1 MGTIRAFMFHDIRNL
16 EDTNYPK
23 RYSLKSFLNKKQFE
37 FQIEIIRNNYK
48 VISSKD
54 VKNIDI
60 KNDNSDYAILTFDDG
75 LMDHYSVYKHLKS
88 LNISGTFLIPKFP
101 VEEGRVMN
109 THKIQ
114 FILASADEKLLKE
127 EILGLF
133 DDNNKD
139 KIWNEYSTT
148 IWKNNWWSKEMIFI
162 TNFLR
167 KYRNQNIDNYQIT
180 NHLFE
185 KYVTKDELNFSKD
198 LYLDYEKID
207 EMSNSG
213 MIIGGHGYISE
224 NLLLVDDY
232 KLEIDESK
240 KFVSKYSDE
249 FIFSYPNGGY
259 DDRIKKYMSDVNC
272 QMSFTVNSFTITEL
286 DEIDYLEFPRYDS
299 PQKIKLP

>member
-1 MGTIRAFMFHDIRNL
+1 MGTIRSFMFHDIRNL

-23 RYSLKSFLNKKQFE
+23 RYSLKSFLNKKQFQ

-60 KNDNSDYAILTFDDG
+60 KNDNSDYAVLTFDDG

-88 LNISGTFLIPKFP
+88 LNISGTFLIPKLP
-101 VEEGRVMN
+101 VEEGKAMN

-133 DDNNKD
+133 NKNRD

-148 IWKNNWWSKEMIFI
+148 NWKNNWWSKEMIFI

-167 KYRNQNIDNYQIT
+167 KYKDQNINNFQIT

-240 KFVSKYSDE
+240 KFVSKYSDK

-272 QMSFTVNSFTITEL
+272 QLSFTVNPFTITEL